1 LEDFGAG
8 CFGCVVGWI
17 CYRTLRRKADPAKLS
32 DLATVIG
39 VIGGGAVTALFKMP
53 DLFASYAIGLAV
65 GFIGYL
71 LVNLV
76 LAPADATGWMG
87 GKDG

>member
-1 LEDFGAG
+1 
-8 CFGCVVGWI
+8 
-17 CYRTLRRKADPAKLS
+17 
-32 DLATVIG
+32 VIG